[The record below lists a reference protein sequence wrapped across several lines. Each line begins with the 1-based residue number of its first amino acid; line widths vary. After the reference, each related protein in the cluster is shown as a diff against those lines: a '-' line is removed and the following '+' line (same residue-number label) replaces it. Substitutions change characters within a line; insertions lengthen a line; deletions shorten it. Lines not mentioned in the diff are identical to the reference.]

1 MRQKLELELKASVIA
16 LFRGFV
22 DRHEPARGAGLGSP
36 DVEFLI
42 RPGLGMLPVEL
53 KASASPV
60 DQKPTWNDAL
70 SWGFRP
76 SQIAWHREFAAAGGI
91 ALGMLGVPLERVSF
105 QIGRKRY
112 KSFNLFITY
121 GYEIGGNECLWRP
134 ISRHTLHQE
143 LLKHVAY
150 LESDEGQRAW
160 RSATPRF
167 EYILPGGNLRE
178 GSPS

>member
-1 MRQKLELELKASVIA
+1 MRKKLELELKASVIA
-16 LFRGFV
+16 NFGGFV

-53 KASASPV
+53 KAATEIDATESTLYSAKS
-60 DQKPTWNDAL
+60 Q
-70 SWGFRP
+70 GFRP

-91 ALGMLGVPLERVSF
+91 AFGMLGVPIERTSF
-105 QIGRKRY
+105 TIGRKHY
-112 KSFNLFITY
+112 KSFHLFITY

-150 LESDEGQRAW
+150 LESDEGKRAW
-160 RSATPRF
+160 RSATPRR
-167 EYILPGGNLRE
+167 EHVLPSGNLRK